1 LAWQQTFV
9 AVNNSQS
16 SGDDIRDRR
25 RPIPFDEVEDS
36 GVNGRKLCIACYRFV
51 ICCWRQSRG
60 GHDLVIGSVAKFDE
74 TVDIFR
80 LQGLSGAQA
89 Q

>member
-1 LAWQQTFV
+1 MAADLRGRESLTKFQGRHSRSAT
-9 AVNNSQS
+9 AHS
-16 SGDDIRDRR
+16 
-25 RPIPFDEVEDS
+25 FDEAEDS

-60 GHDLVIGSVAKFDE
+60 GHDLVIGSVAKIDE